1 MAGLT
6 KEQRAERDAIKQ
18 KELEAQERSDNSI
31 SVEPIE
37 VVIHMTRDVPSFAGG
52 PTDADVHTDEIDRWI
67 DDGWQVSE

>member
-18 KELEAQERSDNSI
+18 KERPDNLT
-31 SVEPIE
+31 SVEPVE
-37 VVIHMTRDVPSFAGG
+37 VVIHMTRNVPSFADG
-52 PTDADVHTDEIDRWI
+52 PTEADVHPEEVECWI